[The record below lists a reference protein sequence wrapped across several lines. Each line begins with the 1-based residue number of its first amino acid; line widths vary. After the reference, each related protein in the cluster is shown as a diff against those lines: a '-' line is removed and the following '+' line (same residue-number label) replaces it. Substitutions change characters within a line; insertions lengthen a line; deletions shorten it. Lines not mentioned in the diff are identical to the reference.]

1 MEGFLRRVGVFER
14 VQAEWQEK
22 HSEVE
27 GHSIVNQAFA
37 QPIEGDLTEK
47 VESLYT
53 FRVPKLVEGAC
64 RFRLVLLFFVS
75 DFPFSKAT
83 VLEEKPF
90 NITTVTDLPYD
101 VEILKNHP
109 FTKRLHALNV
119 VSTKFYS
126 HHMLTNAHFPNIT
139 LDCKAIT
146 GRNRNGLAGDI
157 SPCYSVSPL
166 SRISR

>member
-22 HSEVE
+22 HGEVE
-27 GHSIVNQAFA
+27 GYSIVNQAFA

-64 RFRLVLLFFVS
+64 RFCLGLVFVS

-90 NITTVTDLPYD
+90 NITSVADLPYD

-119 VSTKFYS
+119 VSTS
-126 HHMLTNAHFPNIT
+126 SIHTICSATLTF
-139 LDCKAIT
+139 
-146 GRNRNGLAGDI
+146 
-157 SPCYSVSPL
+157 
-166 SRISR
+166 